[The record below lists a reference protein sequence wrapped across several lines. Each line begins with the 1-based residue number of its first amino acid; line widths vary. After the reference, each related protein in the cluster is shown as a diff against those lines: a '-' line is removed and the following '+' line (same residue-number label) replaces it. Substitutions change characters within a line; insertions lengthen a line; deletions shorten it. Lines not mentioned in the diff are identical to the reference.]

1 MNQEKK
7 VGEKEGWQFDVLKIE
22 GHTKVGREVVR
33 VKKCHAGIK
42 VGKAAQITS

>member
-7 VGEKEGWQFDVLKIE
+7 VREKEGWQFDVLKIE

-33 VKKCHAGIK
+33 EKKCHVGIK
-42 VGKAAQITS
+42 VGKESKITS